1 MLVALLCSTLCDHL
15 GCSPPSSSVHGILQA
30 RILEWVAIPFSRG
43 SSDLRMEPRS
53 VALQADFFFTVEP
66 PGKPMQCK
74 RLQSLGWEDLLEKG
88 TDVQIMI
95 GFGQFVAGYE
105 MK

>member
-30 RILEWVAIPFSRG
+30 RILEWVASPFSRG

-53 VALQADFFFTVEP
+53 LALQADFFFTVEP

-95 GFGQFVAGYE
+95 GFGQSVAGYE